1 MIKLK
6 KLLTEATFRVTFDI
20 EDAKLG
26 RYTTDVQAKDK
37 KDAEKKVAAKF
48 VGGEKLITK
57 GKTKKIKESVV
68 ENKSDKKTFDKIVKA
83 LKDIKV
89 KATIHLNDEDKI
101 TIALGRDYF
110 RKKKLITFHENV
122 IYSEKVFKIN
132 AVLKWCFSQIQ
143 NKKMSFALWE
153 KNKKFLAQYVAGI
166 VDIEWGDN
174 SFSVIE
180 IENDQEPRTKNQ

>member
-1 MIKLK
+1 MDTPPNISSSQH
-6 KLLTEATFRVTFDI
+6 EMRVYI
-20 EDAKLG
+20 L
-26 RYTTDVQAKDK
+26 
-37 KDAEKKVAAKF
+37 
-48 VGGEKLITK
+48 
-57 GKTKKIKESVV
+57 
-68 ENKSDKKTFDKIVKA
+68 
-83 LKDIKV
+83 
-89 KATIHLNDEDKI
+89 
-101 TIALGRDYF
+101 DYF

-180 IENDQEPRTKNQ
+180 IENDQEPRTKRKTISRPNRRKRGDDAE